1 MQLAGDALA
10 GAPLA
15 GSAPQ
20 AASAAPP
27 ATVNY
32 SGQILVL
39 EARSTSL
46 MLEAR
51 DYSVVVPDR
60 DILVVVTYE

>member
-1 MQLAGDALA
+1 MQIAGDVLA

-20 AASAAPP
+20 AAAAVA
-27 ATVNY
+27 ATTNY

-46 MLEAR
+46 VLEAR